1 MKVVINSDY
10 GGFGVSILAM
20 KHILQRK
27 GITGTVFKSIFPEQ
41 VIEDDNSDDFYS
53 MYDSSGEYF
62 SPDFPRDDAD
72 LVAVVE
78 ELGDKAN
85 TRYSSL
91 KIVEIPDGVN
101 YEIEEYDGSEWV
113 SEVHRKWD

>member
-27 GITGTVFKSIFPEQ
+27 GITGIVFKDALNNQ
-41 VIEDDNSDDFYS
+41 VIKKDISDALYY
-53 MYDSSGEYF
+53 MCDSDGEYF
-62 SPDFPRDDAD
+62 NPDLPRDDID
-72 LVAVVE
+72 LIAVIE

-85 TRYSSL
+85 ARYSSL

-101 YEIEEYDGSEWV
+101 YEIEEYDGSEWL
-113 SEVHRKWD
+113 SEVHRKWS